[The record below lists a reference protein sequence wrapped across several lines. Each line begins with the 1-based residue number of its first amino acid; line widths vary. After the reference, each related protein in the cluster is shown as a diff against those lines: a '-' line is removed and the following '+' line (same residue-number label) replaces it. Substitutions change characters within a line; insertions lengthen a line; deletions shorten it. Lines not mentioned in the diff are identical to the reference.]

1 MSNATAPTETSTSSN
16 LTCSNAN
23 DGSITTTATGTA
35 PFNFSIDG
43 GVNYIAG
50 TSPFTS
56 TGLPIGTYDISVQ
69 DANGCVSIINSI
81 TITEPTSVSH
91 TTFDRMLHVVQTT
104 ALLLQ
109 LQQVELLLIL
119 TVLITEEGTNLLE
132 ALPD

>member
-1 MSNATAPTETSTSSN
+1 MSNATAPSETSTSSN
-16 LTCSNAN
+16 ITCSNAN

-56 TGLPIGTYDISVQ
+56 TGLPMGTYDISVQ
-69 DANGCVSIINSI
+69 DANSCVSIINSI

-91 TTFDRMLHVVQTT
+91 SVTSTNASCGANNGTINVTGARWKRNLY
-104 ALLLQ
+104 LQ
-109 LQQVELLLIL
+109 YR
-119 TVLITEEGTNLLE
+119 
-132 ALPD
+132 